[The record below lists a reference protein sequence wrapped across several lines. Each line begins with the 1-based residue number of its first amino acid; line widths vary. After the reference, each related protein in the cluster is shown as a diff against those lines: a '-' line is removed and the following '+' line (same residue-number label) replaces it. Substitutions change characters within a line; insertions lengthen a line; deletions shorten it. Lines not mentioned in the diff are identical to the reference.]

1 MNTAILKMIQ
11 VCDSLFPIGA
21 FTLSNGWETLVAQNQ
36 LRSSMDLKEYVSSF
50 LDILPYNDLGTMMLA
65 YAHSDEKE
73 YIKELDSLAI
83 ALKAPSEIRVGSEKL
98 CRRFLKIWQD
108 HKEYERL
115 TWYFQ
120 KIKERRVDGCHAIAA
135 GLYAKEIGLPQKI
148 AGEIYGYSLL
158 TAVVTN
164 VVKTVPLSQMDGQK
178 ILAESQEQIG
188 SAVAKAEKLERD
200 DLGVGG
206 TAFDIA
212 GMNHEI
218 LYSRL
223 YMS

>member
-1 MNTAILKMIQ
+1 M
-11 VCDSLFPIGA
+11 
-21 FTLSNGWETLVAQNQ
+21 
-36 LRSSMDLKEYVSSF
+36 
-50 LDILPYNDLGTMMLA
+50 
-65 YAHSDEKE
+65 
-73 YIKELDSLAI
+73 
-83 ALKAPSEIRVGSEKL
+83 
-98 CRRFLKIWQD
+98 
-108 HKEYERL
+108 
-115 TWYFQ
+115 
-120 KIKERRVDGCHAIAA
+120 DGCHAIAV